1 MLININQDVLSTLS
15 KTELEVIQFI
25 NANVEQ
31 LPTLSIV
38 DIAYETYS
46 SPATVSR
53 AIRKCGING
62 FNELRY
68 KTTAKTKD
76 NEVHHVGE
84 IMNKSLIEVQ
94 RLLEQ
99 ISISDILNVI
109 EIFKQ
114 SSRIYVLGRGLSEFV
129 GEEFTFKLQ
138 LLGFDAVFIHDPNI
152 MKIKSQHLKK
162 SECLF
167 SFSLNGKTE
176 EIIEACKNAKLGG
189 AKVISCYCNGE
200 SKLSELSDY
209 SLIGFQHPHVAIST
223 YEVSSRVS
231 LSMVARIIIDYIASD
246 IEGEKSFS
254 V

>member
-1 MLININQDVLSTLS
+1 MLININQDALSLLS

-25 NANVEQ
+25 NANADN

-68 KTTAKTKD
+68 KTTANTKD
-76 NEVHHVGE
+76 NEVYHVGE

-109 EIFKQ
+109 EVFKNA
-114 SSRIYVLGRGLSEFV
+114 SRIYVLGRGPSEYV
-129 GEEFTFKLQ
+129 GEEFSFKLQ
-138 LLGFDAVFIHDPNI
+138 LLGFDSVFIHDPNI
-152 MKIKSQHLKK
+152 MRIKSQELKA

-167 SFSLNGKTE
+167 SFSLNGKTL
-176 EIIEACKNAKLGG
+176 EIIDACKNARLNG
-189 AKVISCYCNGE
+189 AKIISCYCNDK
-200 SKLSELSDY
+200 SVLSELSDY
-209 SLIGFQHPHVAIST
+209 SLIGYQHPHKAIPS

-231 LSMVARIIIDYIASD
+231 LNMVARIIIDYLASD
-246 IEGEKSFS
+246 IKDEE
-254 V
+254 